1 MKRVRKDNIEKNVED
16 CLVSDYVS
24 AGWKEVEKTE
34 VIVREPKNKTDKIL
48 AENKERKED
57 GLRI

>member
-1 MKRVRKDNIEKNVED
+1 MKKVRKDNIEKIVED

-24 AGWKEVEKTE
+24 AGWKEVEKNE
-34 VIVREPKNKTDKIL
+34 VITRESKNKTDKIL